1 MLKNVLEAIKW
12 KNNYKKWNVKNEKNL
27 KKTEFIKR
35 KTTMINVE
43 NTIKKNNSTKRKE
56 IWKNVEKS
64 KIK

>member
-35 KTTMINVE
+35 KWY
-43 NTIKKNNSTKRKE
+43 NNDKCGKYD
-56 IWKNVEKS
+56 
-64 KIK
+64 